1 MEGHNRPRLLP
12 IAEVDGKE
20 YLVDVEQREFR
31 EFNNPANVINM
42 HSEQGRRIVKMS
54 FGQQWRRFGLDK
66 PAVQS
71 SHNMIECDRCG
82 NSIPAQT

>member
-1 MEGHNRPRLLP
+1 MVEESGAKLLP
-12 IAEVDGKE
+12 ILKVDGIE
-20 YLVDVEQREFR
+20 YLVDVEHRELR

-54 FGQQWRRFGLDK
+54 CGQQWRSFGLDK
-66 PAVQS
+66 PVVQS

-82 NSIPAQT
+82 NRIPAQT